1 MSKQS
6 ELNLNKELDSIISS
20 CRDIEETNKVWRA
33 YNIGIKKLA
42 SKLDIIWIIVAKI
55 DKVYSEIIEKKYGA

>member
-20 CRDIEETNKVWRA
+20 CRDIEETNKV
-33 YNIGIKKLA
+33 
-42 SKLDIIWIIVAKI
+42 
-55 DKVYSEIIEKKYGA
+55 